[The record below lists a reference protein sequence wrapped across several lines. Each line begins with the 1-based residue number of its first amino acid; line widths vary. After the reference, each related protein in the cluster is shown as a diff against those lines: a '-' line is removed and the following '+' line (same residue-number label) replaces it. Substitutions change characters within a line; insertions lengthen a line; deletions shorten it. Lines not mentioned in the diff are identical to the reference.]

1 MICQTAGSGYTN
13 QESFQSFQ
21 QTYGSAIVKFDN
33 YGASEAELHAVMDNN
48 SVWGFFDPLKL
59 QSKVMAHP
67 GLSGAKEIR
76 LRQALLTSDTFAAP

>member
-1 MICQTAGSGYTN
+1 MICQSAGSGYTN

-48 SVWGFFDPLKL
+48 SV
-59 QSKVMAHP
+59 
-67 GLSGAKEIR
+67 
-76 LRQALLTSDTFAAP
+76 

>member
-21 QTYGSAIVKFDN
+21 QTYGSAIVKFDI

-48 SVWGFFDPLKL
+48 SVWRFFDPLKL
-59 QSKVMAHP
+59 QSKVMARP
-67 GLSGAKEIR
+67 GLSGSKQIQ
-76 LRQALLTSDTFAAP
+76 LRNALLTSDTFAAP